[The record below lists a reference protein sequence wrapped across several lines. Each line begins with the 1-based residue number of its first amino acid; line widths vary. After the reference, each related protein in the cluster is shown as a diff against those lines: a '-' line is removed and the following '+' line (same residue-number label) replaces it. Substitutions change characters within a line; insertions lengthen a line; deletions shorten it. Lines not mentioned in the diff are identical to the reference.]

1 MMRLVA
7 VLGAP
12 LAWTVHFLA
21 SYAVV
26 GLACA
31 AGRTR
36 VDGPLVLVTA
46 ICLAA
51 ALASGVVAYRRWRA
65 DGHVDDGQRDVMLVG
80 VLGTVVFTTAIVL
93 ESVVPAFVP
102 LCPV

>member
-1 MMRLVA
+1 MPLVA

-12 LAWTVHFLA
+12 LAWTLHLLT
-21 SYAVV
+21 SYAIV

-31 AGRTR
+31 AGASQAGR
-36 VDGPLVLVTA
+36 PLALVTA
-46 ICLAA
+46 ICLAV
-51 ALASGVVAYRRWRA
+51 ALASGLVAYRRWRA
-65 DGHVDDGQRDVMLVG
+65 DGQPAEGQRDIMLVG

-93 ESVVPAFVP
+93 ESVVPVFVP